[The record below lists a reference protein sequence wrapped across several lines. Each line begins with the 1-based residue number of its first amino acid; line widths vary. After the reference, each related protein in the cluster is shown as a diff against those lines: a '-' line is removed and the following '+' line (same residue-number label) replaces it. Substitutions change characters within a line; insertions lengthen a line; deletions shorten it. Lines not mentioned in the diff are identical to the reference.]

1 RAGAS
6 RPLPLRGAGD
16 AETCPRESHGCRKM
30 SATDRISRILFG
42 FYMVA
47 FFVYLFLPLA
57 VMGAATFNT
66 SRFPT
71 VIPWQGTTLKWFTE
85 LWNDRA
91 MWQALWTSVVV
102 AFFVV
107 LVAVPI
113 GTAAALIL
121 TSLHERARGFLY

>member
-1 RAGAS
+1 
-6 RPLPLRGAGD
+6 
-16 AETCPRESHGCRKM
+16 M
-30 SATDRISRILFG
+30 SATDRISRLLFG

-71 VIPWQGTTLKWFTE
+71 VIPWQGTTLKWFAE

-91 MWQALWTSVVV
+91 MWQAL
-102 AFFVV
+102 
-107 LVAVPI
+107 
-113 GTAAALIL
+113 
-121 TSLHERARGFLY
+121 